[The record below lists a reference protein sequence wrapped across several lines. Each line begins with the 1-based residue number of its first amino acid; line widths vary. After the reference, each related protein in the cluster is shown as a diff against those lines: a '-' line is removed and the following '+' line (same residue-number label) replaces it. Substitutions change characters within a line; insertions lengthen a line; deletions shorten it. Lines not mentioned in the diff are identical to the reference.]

1 MKIGM
6 TLSAIKHIGP
16 TIPGD
21 LRAEPRISRSR
32 FRVSELVGLRWRNV
46 HADSITIDER
56 FSRGDWGAPKS
67 DASNATV
74 AVNRSVIERIQRL
87 KTLVVSV
94 RAGRAIRHVRVV
106 KSDGPEDVVFQSLF
120 KGSPPPC
127 QHS

>member
-1 MKIGM
+1 M
-6 TLSAIKHIGP
+6 
-16 TIPGD
+16 
-21 LRAEPRISRSR
+21 
-32 FRVSELVGLRWRNV
+32 SELLGLRWRNV
-46 HADSITIDER
+46 HADSITIDEL

-106 KSDGPEDVVFQSLF
+106 KSDGPL
-120 KGSPPPC
+120 
-127 QHS
+127 